1 MTIKNAIN
9 TIKILYI
16 SSANGN
22 KCIGSPNVF
31 RGRYTNITD
40 SVRIYRDNLNRLI
53 LSREKKSIIIGIA
66 HNMYMPVEL

>member
-22 KCIGSPNVF
+22 S
-31 RGRYTNITD
+31 TNEGPSFLGMYINIMDRVIT
-40 SVRIYRDNLNRLI
+40 YNDNLNKLI
-53 LSREKKSIIIGIA
+53 FSREKKSIIIGIA
-66 HNMYMPVEL
+66 HNIYTPVEL